1 MEVLMPNLLTK
12 TLPLGAAL
20 LAGCVSQLPQN
31 AEEFRKAVPGAFM
44 AKTETIEVA
53 RPLREVA
60 ANFRK
65 RAPECLDV
73 TVEMTSQTN
82 MSYQHIV
89 TAYKPTVVVTK
100 ERAELH
106 VQQDHKTGV
115 MKIHAEPPGGHYLL
129 VADAYPIDNNHTR
142 LEFFG
147 PSKGYDVLIRAVKGW
162 ASGENLGC
170 PDMTKIG

>member
-1 MEVLMPNLLTK
+1 MPDLVTK
-12 TLPLGAAL
+12 TLLLGAVL

-44 AKTETIEVA
+44 AKTETVEVS
-53 RPLREVA
+53 RPFREVA
-60 ANFRK
+60 ANFKK

-73 TVEMTSQTN
+73 TVEMTSQTTT
-82 MSYQHIV
+82 SYQHIV
-89 TAYKPTVVVTK
+89 TAYKQTVVVTQQ
-100 ERAELH
+100 RAELH

-115 MKIHAEPPGGHYLL
+115 LKVHAEPPGGHYLL
-129 VADAYPIDNNHTR
+129 VADAYPVESNRTR
-142 LEFFG
+142 LELYG